1 MSPHGD
7 IIKVARHADRT
18 SGKSGRSG
26 ESRSRVVV
34 SLILAP
40 HLSTLFASEV
50 AMNRF
55 AAVVSSLLLCS
66 GVAVCQYSASLDTS
80 AGTSHLTMRFR
91 AESFSG
97 STITGAPYSAEEVDE
112 NQQTLADGTHITQ
125 VMPTVKG
132 YRDSMG
138 RTRRERQPFH
148 GAITAGSQHL

>member
-1 MSPHGD
+1 
-7 IIKVARHADRT
+7 
-18 SGKSGRSG
+18 
-26 ESRSRVVV
+26 
-34 SLILAP
+34 
-40 HLSTLFASEV
+40 
-50 AMNRF
+50 MNRF

-91 AESFSG
+91 AESFGG

-125 VMPTVKG
+125 LMPTVKK

-138 RTRRERQPFH
+138 RTRTERQPFN
-148 GAITAGSQHL
+148 GAITSGSQHLELPMLV